1 MNYIYNDLSKQEN
14 IVTNTKYLLSPSS
27 LTGFH
32 NTETTIRKSVSK
44 RDVYCHIGHLIIQEH
59 ERIFHVDVEC
69 ILQSSSYVYTASKH
83 WKSFNLLTFFSQS
96 I

>member
-1 MNYIYNDLSKQEN
+1 MNYIHNDLSKQEN
-14 IVTNTKYLLSPSS
+14 IVTNTKYLLIPSS
-27 LTGFH
+27 LTGFN
-32 NTETTIRKSVSK
+32 NTETTIRKSVSE
-44 RDVYCHIGHLIIQEH
+44 RDVYCHIEHLTIQEH

-69 ILQSSSYVYTASKH
+69 ILQSSSYVYTAFKH